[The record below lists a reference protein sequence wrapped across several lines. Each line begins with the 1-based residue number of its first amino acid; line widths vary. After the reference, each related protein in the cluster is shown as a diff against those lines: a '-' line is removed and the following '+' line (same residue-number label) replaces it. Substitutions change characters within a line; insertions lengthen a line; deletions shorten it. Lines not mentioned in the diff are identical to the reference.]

1 MSAMSAR
8 RWNAAKCIAALLSA
22 VKGCQIRSS
31 CGARSLRAAAEWAF
45 SMQFLRLLASIGTG
59 VLAAGSAGP
68 GAAADF
74 YQGKTLTVIVGYAPG
89 GGVDTTARAVTR
101 HLGRFIPGN
110 PAVTV
115 QNMEGAAGIV
125 SVNHLVRR
133 VAPDGL
139 TLGIPGRSWF
149 VEGIV
154 KRAGA
159 AFDPVALTYIGS
171 PGSVTSAAYIR
182 TATGI
187 RSFDELKASGRP
199 VSFGA
204 LGAGSHTATV
214 PNLLA
219 AAGAPIKV
227 ILGYV
232 STARILLA
240 LEQGE
245 IDGSFTTGDGLANRT
260 ALTKQ
265 VVPIVQSAARYPG
278 LPLLRDVIRP
288 EHRPVL
294 DLVLATDAFGV
305 PIVGPPGMETAQT
318 AILRQAF
325 IAMAQDQD
333 YQAAARRVEL
343 PVGSPIEGGKLADMM
358 RTLAA
363 ATTPE
368 VIAEFQ
374 KLASGK

>member
-1 MSAMSAR
+1 MR
-8 RWNAAKCIAALLSA
+8 LLI
-22 VKGCQIRSS
+22 GQ
-31 CGARSLRAAAEWAF
+31 
-45 SMQFLRLLASIGTG
+45 SMRDLRLPLVGIGAVAG
-59 VLAAGSAGP
+59 VLVAAQPAV
-68 GAAADF
+68 AADF

-125 SVNHLVRR
+125 ALNHLVRR

-154 KRAGA
+154 KRPGI
-159 AFDPVALTYIGS
+159 AFDPVTLTYVGS
-171 PGSVTSAAYIR
+171 PGSVTSAAFIR

-187 RSFDELKASGRP
+187 KSFDELKGLGKP

-227 ILGYV
+227 VLGYV

-245 IDGSFTTGDGLANRT
+245 IDGSFTTGDGLANRP
-260 ALTKQ
+260 ALAKQ
-265 VVPIVQSAARYPG
+265 VTPIVQSAPRYPG
-278 LPLLRDVIRP
+278 LPLLRDVIRA
-288 EHRPVL
+288 EHRSVL
-294 DLVLATDAFGV
+294 DLVMATDTFGV
-305 PIVGPPGMETAQT
+305 PVVGPPGIPAEQT
-318 AILRQAF
+318 AILRKAF
-325 IAMAQDQD
+325 LAMAQDAA
-333 YQAAARRVEL
+333 YQADAQRVGL
-343 PVGSPIEGGKLADMM
+343 PVGDPIEGGRLAAMM
-358 RTLAA
+358 RALAA
-363 ATTPE
+363 ATTPD
-368 VIAEFQ
+368 VIAEFR

>member
-1 MSAMSAR
+1 MP
-8 RWNAAKCIAALLSA
+8 ALRLLI
-22 VKGCQIRSS
+22 GQ
-31 CGARSLRAAAEWAF
+31 
-45 SMQFLRLLASIGTG
+45 SMQFLRLLLGVGIGALVG
-59 VLAAGSAGP
+59 APAAGPTA
-68 GAAADF
+68 AAADF

-110 PAVTV
+110 PGVTV

-133 VAPDGL
+133 VVPDGL

-154 KRAGA
+154 KRQGA
-159 AFDPVALTYIGS
+159 AFDPVALTYIGG

-187 RSFDELKASGRP
+187 KSFDELKASGRP

-265 VVPIVQSAARYPG
+265 VVPIVQSASRYPG
-278 LPLLRDVIRP
+278 LPLVRDVIRP

-294 DLVLATDAFGV
+294 DLVLATDTFGV
-305 PIVGPPGMETAQT
+305 PIIGPPGMAAEQT
-318 AILRQAF
+318 TILRKAF

-333 YQAAARRVEL
+333 YQADARRVEL

-358 RTLAA
+358 RALAA
-363 ATTPE
+363 ATTPD